1 MCLTPVMCGF
11 LFPTLPLK
19 LLLLTE
25 VGLVL
30 SERGPENK
38 LLCVL
43 GSQRGLSEAP
53 AQRRFHVHK
62 HRSGACYF
70 PSGATHTHIFKDG
83 SIPRSFITSPHWN
96 YRSHVPVREGGRK
109 TPIPLTLPPFLKAFH
124 RLFLFLFRSY
134 EQRQAFGVSR

>member
-1 MCLTPVMCGF
+1 MCTNTDLEHVISH
-11 LFPTLPLK
+11 L
-19 LLLLTE
+19 
-25 VGLVL
+25 
-30 SERGPENK
+30 
-38 LLCVL
+38 
-43 GSQRGLSEAP
+43 
-53 AQRRFHVHK
+53 AQHTHT
-62 HRSGACYF
+62 HTH
-70 PSGATHTHIFKDG
+70 THTHIFKDG